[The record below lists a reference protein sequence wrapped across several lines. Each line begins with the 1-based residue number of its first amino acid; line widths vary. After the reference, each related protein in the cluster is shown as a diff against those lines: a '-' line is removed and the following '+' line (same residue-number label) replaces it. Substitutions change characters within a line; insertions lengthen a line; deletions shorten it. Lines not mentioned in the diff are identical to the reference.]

1 MALLTG
7 FCLQLPHLDMLK
19 HPDHEIQFLVE
30 MLEGQRDSAVAQA
43 AALFR
48 QTKELEN
55 HIESLRKTIE
65 EQQNAINQVNDA
77 KGAQG
82 EH

>member
-1 MALLTG
+1 
-7 FCLQLPHLDMLK
+7 MLK

-48 QTKELEN
+48 QIKEMEK
-55 HIESLRKTIE
+55 HIESLNATIE
-65 EQQNAINQVNDA
+65 EQRNAINQVNDA
-77 KGAQG
+77 KGSQG